1 MGLRLPLVALSE
13 QHGVES
19 GGAASI
25 CAIAPDSVGLV
36 QLRAR
41 GRAEALHVV
50 VPQPVGGGLDHLAGV
65 GDLAGHLGA
74 LDDVD
79 RDETLRGVL
88 NLEVAGAV

>member
-50 VPQPVGGGLDHLAGV
+50 VPQPVGGGLDHLAV
-65 GDLAGHLGA
+65 GDLAGHLVA